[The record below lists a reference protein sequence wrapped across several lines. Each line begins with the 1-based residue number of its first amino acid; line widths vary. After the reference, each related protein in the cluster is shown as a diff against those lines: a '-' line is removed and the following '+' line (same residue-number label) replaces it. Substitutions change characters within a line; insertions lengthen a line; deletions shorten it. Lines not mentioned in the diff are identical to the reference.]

1 MKLNKL
7 LIAVGIASFALAS
20 CENELTKDAKLSV
33 NVATNE
39 GVSFDGQTITVKK
52 GTPVEFHFNGDPD
65 FLTFFSGEAGKKYEY
80 RDRITVDENDIE
92 SSTLKLD
99 LQSQYGKLSAID
111 FHLYVSDNDFPGLFK
126 NKFEEDSVL
135 VEKHEG
141 WKDLIPADQLPTP
154 TSTKSFEFDMKP
166 YLGKRIVIAAMY
178 KGVDNS
184 QTQPKFFF
192 KNMQIVNKMT
202 DGSET
207 SLGAGSFGLT
217 ALNMLYKHNLSDQ
230 KALSTTAKVTNL
242 AYGTTNKSAPNISGI
257 WNLEDINNF
266 FIHSSG
272 AKAALKY
279 SWLVS
284 NLLVVNACTPDAG
297 TGLKDITENVE
308 SYSYTYDKPG
318 TYTATF
324 VATNGNYKQ
333 QKTVVHE
340 YKVVVTE

>member
-166 YLGKRIVIAAMY
+166 YLGKRIVIAVMY

-217 ALNMLYKHNLSDQ
+217 ALNMLYKHKLSDQ

-266 FIHSSG
+266 SIHSSG

-333 QKTVVHE
+333 KKTVVHE
-340 YKVVVTE
+340 YKVVVME